1 MYEKIQWDPIMLKS
15 YEDTKQ
21 AEPPNAMDTEKE
33 VIRLLDEHTIEIS
46 LPNKLGYERI
56 AMACSAT
63 FAKIVGFSSERVED
77 LKTAVS
83 EACINAMEHGNK
95 NDPDARVVVNM
106 HYEDRVFS
114 VSVTDQGKGKWNS
127 EECCEE
133 PDIDKKIMN
142 LQTPRGL
149 GIFLIKHLV
158 DQVEFNLKT
167 SEGNMVR
174 MIFKMTG

>member
-1 MYEKIQWDPIMLKS
+1 
-15 YEDTKQ
+15 
-21 AEPPNAMDTEKE
+21 MDTEKE
-33 VIRLLDEHTIEIS
+33 LIRVLDEHTIEIS

-106 HYEDRVFS
+106 QYEDRVFS
-114 VSVTDQGKGKWNS
+114 VSVMDQGEGTWNS
-127 EECCEE
+127 DECCEE
-133 PDIDKKIMN
+133 PDIDKKIMS

-174 MIFKMTG
+174 MIFRMTG

>member
-1 MYEKIQWDPIMLKS
+1 VE
-15 YEDTKQ
+15 TC
-21 AEPPNAMDTEKE
+21 NVMDAEKE
-33 VIRLLDEHTIEIS
+33 LVRVLDEHTIEVSI
-46 LPNKLGYERI
+46 PNKLGYERI

-63 FAKIVGFSSERVED
+63 FAKIVGFLPERVED

-95 NDPDARVVVNM
+95 NNPDARVVITM

-114 VSVTDQGKGKWNS
+114 VSVMDQGEGLWNS
-127 EECCEE
+127 DECCEE
-133 PDIDKKIMN
+133 PDIEKKIMN

-158 DQVEFNLKT
+158 DDVEFNQT
-167 SEGNMVR
+167 TDEGHMVR
-174 MIFKMTG
+174 MIFRMTG